1 VSTCPACGEDNPQRA
16 RFCLACGT
24 PLLERPSP
32 RPTVRKSV
40 TVVFT
45 DVTGSTAIGDRLD
58 PESLRRVMTRY
69 FDAMREV
76 LERHGGTV
84 EKFIGDAVMAVFGV
98 PVLHEDDALRAVRA
112 AAEMR
117 ETLAGLSEELER
129 DSGVGLRART
139 GVNTGEVV
147 AGDPLTGQS
156 LVVGDAVN
164 VAARL
169 EQSAAPGE
177 ILIGGTTHRLVRDAV
192 VVEPVDP
199 LTLKGKAQPVPAF
212 RLLEVLPETPGYAR
226 RLDSPMVGREGE
238 RTLLWQAFDR
248 TVRDRTCHLFTIL
261 GSAGVGKSR
270 LAAEVTSACR
280 FVATV
285 ISGRCLSY
293 GEGITYRPVAEAVRE
308 LTGIGEEDAP
318 ADARRRLEMLLDGEP
333 DANLVADR
341 VAELFGMAGTA
352 VDVEELAWAVRRFL
366 ESLARRSPIIL
377 IFDDIH
383 WGEPT
388 FLDLV
393 EYVAEWSR
401 DAPILLLCM
410 ARPELLDVRPS
421 WGGGK
426 LNAAS
431 IHLEPLTG
439 EESSTLIENL
449 LGNVDLADEARTRI
463 TEAAEGNPLFV
474 EEMLGMLIDDGLLRR
489 EEGRWVPARDL
500 SGVRAPPTIQ
510 ALLAARLDR
519 LEPAERA
526 VIERAAVEGKVFH
539 DGAVVDLSP
548 DVARPVVTTHLQS
561 LVRKELI
568 RPSRPEFSGQ
578 DAFSFR
584 HLLIREAAYE
594 GMPKDIRAEL
604 HQRFAGWLERTT
616 GEWVAEYDDI
626 VGYHLEQAFR
636 YRREL
641 GGGVDGVEALGR
653 RAAQRLGAAGRRAH
667 ARGDEAAA
675 VKLLDRGVHLLP
687 ENDDVRQEL
696 LLDLGEALVERGELS
711 RASGIL
717 DEVTAGAVK
726 AGDRRIEWRSRVD
739 LADLRITAGATG
751 HLIDEARATARQ
763 AIPVLEELDDAAG
776 LARAWRLS
784 AAASYIEGHAGPTQ
798 EALELAVEFARR
810 AGDRRAEAEILGLM
824 AFLLVWG
831 PMPVSRALAQS
842 ERMAARAG
850 GHRKVEAEVLLVQG
864 VLEGM
869 AGRTDEGRELVRRG
883 RDILR
888 DMGQTLTEAATSHGA
903 GTIEFI
909 AGDYEAAERI
919 WRQGYEVL
927 QRIGEKAYLS
937 TSAALI
943 AHALCRQGRHG
954 EADGFIRASEAAADP
969 QDIASQVTWR
979 SGKALVLAS
988 DGRTEE
994 ALQLLDDAILL
1005 CEPTSYLDTTAE
1017 TLVIRAEVRLE
1028 AGDASG
1034 AAEDLRNAIDL
1045 AERKEYTPL
1054 AERARASLEALELT
1068 GS

>member
-1 VSTCPACGEDNPQRA
+1 VPSCPACGEDNPERA
-16 RFCLACGT
+16 RFCLACGS

-32 RPTVRKSV
+32 RPAVRKIV

-117 ETLAGLSEELER
+117 EDLAGLSEELER
-129 DSGVGLRART
+129 ESGVGLRART

-147 AGDPLTGQS
+147 AGDPRVGQS

-177 ILIGGTTHRLVRDAV
+177 ILIGATTHRLVRNAV
-192 VVEPVDP
+192 VVEPIDALAVR
-199 LTLKGKAQPVPAF
+199 GKAEPVPAF
-212 RLLEVLPETPGYAR
+212 RLLEVLPDTAGYER

-270 LAAEVTSACR
+270 LASEVTAACR
-280 FVATV
+280 FTATV

-293 GEGITYRPVAEAVRE
+293 GEGITYRPVTEAVRE

-318 ADARRRLEMLLDGEP
+318 HDAHRKIEAILGDEP
-333 DANLVADR
+333 DAPLVAER
-341 VAELFGMAGTA
+341 VAELFGVAG
-352 VDVEELAWAVRRFL
+352 VGGDVEETAWALRRFL
-366 ESLARRSPIIL
+366 ESLARGSPLIA

-410 ARPELLDVRPS
+410 ARPELLDVRPA

-426 LNAAS
+426 LNATS
-431 IHLEPLTG
+431 IHLEPLT
-439 EESSTLIENL
+439 ELEASTLIENL
-449 LGNVDLADEARTRI
+449 LGNVELADEARSRI
-463 TEAAEGNPLFV
+463 ALAAEGNPLFV

-489 EEGRWVPARDL
+489 EDGRWIPARDL
-500 SGVRAPPTIQ
+500 SGVKAPPTIQ

-519 LEPAERA
+519 LAPEERA
-526 VIERAAVEGKVFH
+526 VIERASVEGKVFH
-539 DGAVVDLSP
+539 HGAVVDLSSDEARP
-548 DVARPVVTTHLQS
+548 DVNAHLQS

-568 RPSRPEFSGQ
+568 RPSRAEFSGD

-584 HLLIREAAYE
+584 HLLIREAAYD
-594 GMPKDIRAEL
+594 GMPKDVRAVL
-604 HQRFAGWLERTT
+604 HQRFADWLERTT
-616 GEWVAEYDDI
+616 ETWVAEYEEI

-641 GGGVDGVEALGR
+641 GGGSDGVAELGR

-675 VKLLDRGVHLLP
+675 VKLLDRGIRLLP
-687 ENDDVRQEL
+687 QTDDFRQEL

-711 RASGIL
+711 RASGVL
-717 DEVTAGAVK
+717 GQVTEDAVA
-726 AGDRRIEWRSRVD
+726 AGDRGIEWRGRVH
-739 LADLRITAGATG
+739 LANLRINAEATG
-751 HLIDEARATARQ
+751 HLIDEARETARR
-763 AIPVLEELDDAAG
+763 AIPVFEELEDAAG
-776 LARAWRLS
+776 LARAWRLLG
-784 AAASYIEGHAGPTQ
+784 AAGWIEGQADPAQ
-798 EALELAVEFARR
+798 EALELALEFAQR
-810 AGDRRAEAEILGLM
+810 AGDGRAEAEVLGLM
-824 AFLLVWG
+824 ALLLVWS
-831 PMPVSRALAQS
+831 PVPVSRALAQS
-842 ERMAARAG
+842 ERLAARAG
-850 GHRKVEAEVLLVQG
+850 GHPKVEAEVLLVQG

-869 AGRTDEGRELVRRG
+869 AGRTDEGRELARRG
-883 RDILR
+883 RAILR
-888 DMGQTLTEAATSHGA
+888 DLGQALSEAATSHGA
-903 GTIEFI
+903 GMIEFI
-909 AGDYEAAERI
+909 AGDYETAERI
-919 WRQGYEVL
+919 WRQGFEVL
-927 QRIGEKAYLS
+927 RRMGEKAYLS
-937 TSAALI
+937 TSAALV
-943 AHALCRQGRHG
+943 AHALCRQGRFE
-954 EADGFIRASEAAADP
+954 EAGGFIRASEAAADP
-969 QDIASQVTWR
+969 SDIASQVTWR
-979 SGKALVLAS
+979 SGKALILAN
-988 DGRTEE
+988 DGRTED
-994 ALQLLDDAILL
+994 ALRLLDDAVLL

-1017 TLVIRAEVRLE
+1017 TLVIRAEVRME
-1028 AGDASG
+1028 AGDSPG
-1034 AAEDLRNAIDL
+1034 AAKDLRQAIDL
-1045 AERKEYTPL
+1045 AERKEYAPL
-1054 AERARASLEALELT
+1054 VEQARAALELT